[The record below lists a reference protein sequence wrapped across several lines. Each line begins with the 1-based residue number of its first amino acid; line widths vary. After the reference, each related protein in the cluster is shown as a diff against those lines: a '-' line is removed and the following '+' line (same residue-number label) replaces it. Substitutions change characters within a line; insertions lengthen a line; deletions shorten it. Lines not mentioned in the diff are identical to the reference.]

1 MLHAPQVSPNV
12 GGGGNDGGG
21 GGNDGGGGGGGG
33 GGVAPAGVTLLLDD
47 EKSESITVLF
57 NLTVKLYDVP
67 LDSPVTVI
75 GDPEPVFWIE
85 LGEETAVYVKGESG
99 LPK

>member
-1 MLHAPQVSPNV
+1 MLHGPQVSPNV

-21 GGNDGGGGGGGG
+21 GGNDGGGGGGG

-67 LDSPVTVI
+67 LDNPVTVI
-75 GDPEPVFWIE
+75 GDPEPVF
-85 LGEETAVYVKGESG
+85 
-99 LPK
+99 